1 MNNEVL
7 RFLDSA
13 QQRLKTL
20 LQTTTLLP
28 SSSNAQLTTAIQETL
43 AELRAARKQLHATK
57 RVSSEPNLQ
66 FTVGQRLEL
75 LDTLSDGY
83 IVTSADGSIIEINR
97 SGAHLLRRARAFLLG
112 KSLAEFLVDK
122 DKPLLH
128 SALLKLEQAN
138 LSQEFQVTLRR
149 AHEAPFPAW
158 LHVSRLASAPG
169 CLHWLLRDLSEIQRT
184 EKARQRL
191 EFLSYASQLLS
202 AAPDLNTRVERVTR
216 LAVPSFADLCIIHVR
231 DAQGQTLKI
240 QVAHSDPTKEQEIA
254 NMEAQRVH
262 DAPHP
267 ASNDGA
273 ADKRKFAT
281 RVTDELLND
290 IAYAD
295 EHLVILRALNLK
307 SYISVPLKTHGR
319 SFGAVVFA
327 TAESGRV
334 YEQEDLLLAEAFAR
348 RAALAIENALR
359 YEEAQATL
367 AERDRALALA
377 LKEIKIPLNVILNL
391 TQVLKTHLQYT
402 PAIGASF
409 AVTGSETDELLQT
422 HLEDITRAS
431 ERLLGM
437 VNDMTE
443 LTQIQNQTLKL
454 HPTWVNLSE
463 LVNSVAESMRLHQ
476 EDGRYPRDLKI
487 RVHIPDTPQISV
499 LADEERLA
507 QVLTNLFDNALKYSP
522 RGGTV
527 DVQLAVH
534 ADEETPDAPYAHFII
549 RDHGIG
555 VPPDEHERIFQ
566 PFVRAT
572 NTLGRNISGMGI
584 GLALCQEIITRH
596 NGRIWVE
603 SDGVN
608 LGSAFH
614 IVLPQIELETI

>member
-13 QQRLKTL
+13 QQRLKKIKSATL
-20 LQTTTLLP
+20 SFT
-28 SSSNAQLTTAIQETL
+28 SNASLSTELQETL
-43 AELRAARKQLHATK
+43 NDLRAARKQLHATK
-57 RVSSEPNLQ
+57 RVPNDTSQPL
-66 FTVGQRLEL
+66 TVEQRQEL
-75 LDTLSDGY
+75 LDTLPDGY
-83 IVTSADGSIIEINR
+83 IITSAEGVILEINR
-97 SGAHLLRRARAFLLG
+97 AGAHLLHRARAFLLG
-112 KSLAEFLVDK
+112 KPLVEFLVDK
-122 DKPLLH
+122 DKSLLH
-128 SALLKLEQAN
+128 TALLKLGQA
-138 LSQEFQVTLRR
+138 SVPQEIQVTLRR
-149 AHEAPFPAW
+149 AHEAPFPASVQ
-158 LHVSRLASAPG
+158 VSRLASTPG
-169 CLHWLLRDLSEIQRT
+169 CLHWLIRDLSEIQRI

-202 AAPDLNTRVERVTR
+202 AAPDLETRVERVTR
-216 LAVPSFADLCIIHVR
+216 LTVPTFADLCVIHVR
-231 DAQGQTLKI
+231 DAQGQTLKL

-402 PAIGASF
+402 PAIAGNF
-409 AVTGSETDELLQT
+409 KVTGSETDELLQT

-507 QVLTNLFDNALKYSP
+507 QV
-522 RGGTV
+522 
-527 DVQLAVH
+527 
-534 ADEETPDAPYAHFII
+534 
-549 RDHGIG
+549 
-555 VPPDEHERIFQ
+555 
-566 PFVRAT
+566 
-572 NTLGRNISGMGI
+572 
-584 GLALCQEIITRH
+584 
-596 NGRIWVE
+596 
-603 SDGVN
+603 
-608 LGSAFH
+608 
-614 IVLPQIELETI
+614 

>member
-1 MNNEVL
+1 
-7 RFLDSA
+7 
-13 QQRLKTL
+13 
-20 LQTTTLLP
+20 
-28 SSSNAQLTTAIQETL
+28 
-43 AELRAARKQLHATK
+43 
-57 RVSSEPNLQ
+57 
-66 FTVGQRLEL
+66 
-75 LDTLSDGY
+75 
-83 IVTSADGSIIEINR
+83 
-97 SGAHLLRRARAFLLG
+97 
-112 KSLAEFLVDK
+112 
-122 DKPLLH
+122 
-128 SALLKLEQAN
+128 
-138 LSQEFQVTLRR
+138 
-149 AHEAPFPAW
+149 
-158 LHVSRLASAPG
+158 
-169 CLHWLLRDLSEIQRT
+169 
-184 EKARQRL
+184 
-191 EFLSYASQLLS
+191 LLS

-334 YEQEDLLLAEAFAR
+334 YEQDDLLLAEAFAR

-359 YEEAQATL
+359 YEAAQAEL
-367 AERDRALALA
+367 AERDRELALA

-391 TQVLKTHLQYT
+391 TQVLKTHLQYA
-402 PAIGASF
+402 PAIAGNFKVA
-409 AVTGSETDELLQT
+409 GETEELLQT

-437 VNDMTE
+437 VNDMTA

-454 HPTWVNLSE
+454 YPIWVNLSE
-463 LVNSVAESMRLHQ
+463 LVNSVAETMRLHQ

-487 RVHIPDTPQISV
+487 R
-499 LADEERLA
+499 
-507 QVLTNLFDNALKYSP
+507 
-522 RGGTV
+522 
-527 DVQLAVH
+527 
-534 ADEETPDAPYAHFII
+534 
-549 RDHGIG
+549 
-555 VPPDEHERIFQ
+555 
-566 PFVRAT
+566 
-572 NTLGRNISGMGI
+572 
-584 GLALCQEIITRH
+584 
-596 NGRIWVE
+596 
-603 SDGVN
+603 
-608 LGSAFH
+608 
-614 IVLPQIELETI
+614 